1 MKNDHLPRQAR
12 DKHRFQTEQKMTAVV
27 LLCRSGGASLDG
39 KKRISVAPFYAKN
52 DRFTKT
58 GSNQPRENSKFYQDR
73 LEPTKGKLKKRCV
86 FLQVPVGW
94 EDLEAAV
101 DRSCCGNRHR

>member
-12 DKHRFQTEQKMTAVV
+12 DKHRCQTEQNMTAVV

-52 DRFTKT
+52 A
-58 GSNQPRENSKFYQDR
+58 SFYQDR
-73 LEPTKGKLKKRCV
+73 LGTNTGKTQKEMR
-86 FLQVPVGW
+86 FLTGTRGMGRP
-94 EDLEAAV
+94 
-101 DRSCCGNRHR
+101 